1 LKKRAH
7 SEELKCAAAR
17 DPGEQLPA
25 QNKGSRHPAK
35 MPTWA
40 DIEDQI
46 AYWHRQANEPAWLEL
61 ERMDEILAYFA
72 SLADDACS
80 SKFLGALVVHDTLD
94 ICAAALRP
102 ELRLRAANRSTR
114 QSQG

>member
-1 LKKRAH
+1 
-7 SEELKCAAAR
+7 
-17 DPGEQLPA
+17 
-25 QNKGSRHPAK
+25 

-40 DIEDQI
+40 DIEDQM

-61 ERMDEILAYFA
+61 ERKL
-72 SLADDACS
+72 
-80 SKFLGALVVHDTLD
+80 LGAVVVHDTLD